1 MVGYATAVLAESA
14 NVAAK
19 TANKA
24 GRSVVTSTPV
34 DTAFARSNWVASIGA
49 PDLSLRAIRGV
60 NATVNEIKS
69 VTATV
74 KFDQEIHIANGGEK
88 VPYLKYLNAGSSFQA
103 PANFVRL
110 ALMNAKSVVANARL
124 LILRRA

>member
-1 MVGYATAVLAESA
+1 MVGYANAVLAESA
-14 NVAAK
+14 SITAK

-24 GRSVVTSTPV
+24 GRNLVTTTPV

-60 NATVNEIKS
+60 NATVNEIKNI
-69 VTATV
+69 TATV
-74 KFDQEIHIANGGEK
+74 KYDQEIHISNGGEK

-110 ALMNAKSVVANARL
+110 ALMNARGVPQDARL
-124 LILRRA
+124 LILRRT